1 MSLRRALNPQ
11 VTKKYICKLT
21 ASYCVFYPLCYF
33 TDFIMT
39 SRHHTTFKQFF
50 ESCNEV
56 DGEISFERFIKSH
69 HVYIKTNMKSSADD
83 YASWCR
89 DFKKS
94 ASACGVKA
102 VLDNAFKA
110 WCQLIT
116 PKKSKK
122 SKRTYEKSNVVEE
135 FEALKENLAENA
147 DLFKEFNSFR
157 RAAIAEF
164 KENGKTR
171 CFSEDL
177 VRLLACQGIFLLGDV
192 VDANT
197 AKFFG
202 EKTLKAQ
209 KKKIREER
217 FGNYRRMPTSL
228 RDEIQ
233 SVLDDFH
240 DDDDLEKLENSLRNM
255 KMNATDPVAARV
267 LKVLVSL
274 LDHMIEEE
282 VPCDETRLQSGV
294 LPALCQAFKL
304 SRKHDAYG
312 CNKVLFP
319 SFDALKQCRP
329 DFVVRVQGQNDLF
342 NVAIEIKEAKAS
354 KEKCYLDTYRLGLFG
369 LKMLWEHKLENS
381 LVIQVVGADVT
392 FFLCFLLSGV
402 CVMMEVDTITLPIT
416 YKKYGDIMSHLNAM
430 YNISY
435 LYEKHCVVVEEEEK
449 KAEWQLISFDAV
461 KLMYDIHS
469 TTKTSTVCNQSNIF
483 SSSNA
488 STAL

>member
-1 MSLRRALNPQ
+1 MPLRRALNPQ

-21 ASYCVFYPLCYF
+21 A
-33 TDFIMT
+33 TDIT
-39 SRHHTTFKQFF
+39 QRLSSFF

-56 DGEISFERFIKSH
+56 DGEIYFERFIKSH
-69 HVYIKTNMKSSADD
+69 HSSADD

-94 ASACGVKA
+94 ASACGVK
-102 VLDNAFKA
+102 VLN
-110 WCQLIT
+110 
-116 PKKSKK
+116 
-122 SKRTYEKSNVVEE
+122 
-135 FEALKENLAENA
+135 
-147 DLFKEFNSFR
+147 
-157 RAAIAEF
+157 
-164 KENGKTR
+164 
-171 CFSEDL
+171 
-177 VRLLACQGIFLLGDV
+177 
-192 VDANT
+192 ANT

-240 DDDDLEKLENSLRNM
+240 DDDDLEKLEDSLRNM
-255 KMNATDPVAARV
+255 KKNATNPVAARV
-267 LKVLVSL
+267 LKVLISL

-282 VPCDETRLQSGV
+282 APYEEMRLQSGV

-342 NVAIEIKEAKAS
+342 NVAVEIKEEKAKQR
-354 KEKCYLDTYRLGLFG
+354 K
-369 LKMLWEHKLENS
+369 NS

-402 CVMMEVDTITLPIT
+402 CVMMEVDTITLPI
-416 YKKYGDIMSHLNAM
+416 YIQKYGDIMSHLNAM
-430 YNISY
+430 YNIS
-435 LYEKHCVVVEEEEK
+435 LLVRE
-449 KAEWQLISFDAV
+449 ALFDAV

-483 SSSNA
+483 SSTNA